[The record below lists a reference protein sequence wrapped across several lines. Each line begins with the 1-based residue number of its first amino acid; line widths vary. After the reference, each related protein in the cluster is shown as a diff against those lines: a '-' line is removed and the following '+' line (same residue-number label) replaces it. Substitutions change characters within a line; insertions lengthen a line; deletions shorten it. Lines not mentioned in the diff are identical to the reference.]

1 MDINYYHIAIIT
13 SNIELHKKILKI
25 NIFSLLYFKSKRRKT
40 KFKFRQKVLWFI
52 VFLQL
57 DKWKY
62 IKSSTRK
69 KPKLFYKIEKKN
81 LVKNLKFANLFF
93 IWISFLQEVQQI
105 YLFFRRRKKIIKWY
119 WNMIE
124 IRLEGVGFSK
134 KRVFFG
140 FLLDN
145 FFCFA
150 MKKVVNEKRLLGLKV
165 MNRNALV

>member
-1 MDINYYHIAIIT
+1 MNYIRKSSKLIFFLCFI
-13 SNIELHKKILKI
+13 SN
-25 NIFSLLYFKSKRRKT
+25 RKEE
-40 KFKFRQKVLWFI
+40 KLNSN
-52 VFLQL
+52 L
-57 DKWKY
+57 DKKCCDLLSFFNLINENILSQAQGKNRSFS
-62 IKSSTRK
+62 IKLK
-69 KPKLFYKIEKKN
+69 KKN